1 MGWLLVLLGIALAGI
16 GTFLVYYGQ
25 DLVRHGQSETSV
37 QRLQEA
43 KRVLSPIQERLLR
56 LLADYQQRFAVHK
69 LIIARAGKLY
79 FDPDSPHSETKVSLL
94 TDLFGVKED
103 DESRA
108 RELEMLIEQMPD
120 EYLRRLPE
128 SRFDNPFVVA
138 VSEEGINYLRGK

>member
-1 MGWLLVLLGIALAGI
+1 MGHSA
-16 GTFLVYYGQ
+16 Q
-25 DLVRHGQSETSV
+25 PQTSV
-37 QRLQEA
+37 QSLQDA
-43 KRVLSPIQERLLR
+43 KRLLSPIQERLLR
-56 LLADYQQRFAVHK
+56 LLKDYQQRFAVHK
-69 LIIARAGKLY
+69 LIIGREGKLY
-79 FDPDSPHSETKVSLL
+79 FDRDSPYSQTKVSLL

-108 RELEMLIEQMPD
+108 RELEILIEQMPD